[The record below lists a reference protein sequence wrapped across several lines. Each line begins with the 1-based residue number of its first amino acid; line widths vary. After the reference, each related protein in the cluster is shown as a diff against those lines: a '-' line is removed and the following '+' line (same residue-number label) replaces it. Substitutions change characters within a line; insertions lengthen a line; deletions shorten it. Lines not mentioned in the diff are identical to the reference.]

1 MLQALGLA
9 ALIGFSIA
17 LIVFALRR
25 DLLDRFE
32 RDVAWL
38 EHMVWRFT
46 PDPFD
51 GRRYVLMYYV
61 ASISLL
67 LLLLWVFPSKVM
79 ALIVWIVLAVLPKI
93 VINMKWEKRR
103 KEIHQ
108 QLPGSVT
115 KLSSSVASGMSL
127 IDAIK
132 RLGERE
138 PQPIATEYQ
147 IIANYWNMGADFEST
162 IEEARRRLRLQD
174 FNLLASALVINQRM
188 GGNVVVTL
196 ERLANSLVEIDR
208 MRREVYVA
216 TAEGRQSIITMFF
229 APFIMLG
236 IIALIDAPAVGML
249 FTKPMGNVLLG
260 VALILDLM
268 GTLWAWKIVHADI

>member
-1 MLQALGLA
+1 MLTALGLA
-9 ALIGFSIA
+9 AAIGFSLA
-17 LIVFALRR
+17 LLVFALRR

-46 PDPFD
+46 PDPYD
-51 GRRYVLMYYV
+51 GRKHVLLYYIS
-61 ASISLL
+61 SIVLL
-67 LLLLWVFPSKVM
+67 LALLLIFPSKIM
-79 ALIVWIVLAVLPKI
+79 ALIVWVVVAVLPKI
-93 VINMKWEKRR
+93 MINMRWEKRR
-103 KEIHQ
+103 KEIQ
-108 QLPGSVT
+108 MQLPASVT

-138 PQPIATEYQ
+138 PQPIAVEYQ

-188 GGNVVVTL
+188 GGNVVITL
-196 ERLANSLVEIDR
+196 ERLANSLTEIDR

-216 TAEGRQSIITMFF
+216 TAEGRQSIVTMAF

-260 VALILDLM
+260 VALILDLI